1 MADRE
6 HRSWVY
12 SVAGDR
18 SLRSADDKKM
28 ANRTVRRVKEEV
40 SEDMVTLLKNQ
51 KQIKEWQ
58 AQLRTRLH
66 DMEDAYLRETPFGNV
81 VRGFEVEGGTRSRG
95 DRGREINDEKERLF
109 SGSSWQV
116 YEERSLSHKDLNPY
130 PMQRALSNVSAVSA
144 LSNTSG
150 LSDTGPSQKKR
161 KV

>member
-1 MADRE
+1 M
-6 HRSWVY
+6 
-12 SVAGDR
+12 
-18 SLRSADDKKM
+18 
-28 ANRTVRRVKEEV
+28 KEEI
-40 SEDMVTLLKNQ
+40 SEEMASLLKNQ

-58 AQLRTRLH
+58 AQLRTRLYE
-66 DMEDAYLRETPFGNV
+66 MEDAYLRETPFGNV

-116 YEERSLSHKDLNPY
+116 FEERMAQNLNAIPL
-130 PMQRALSNVSAVSA
+130 QRGISNVSAVSA

-150 LSDTGPSQKKR
+150 LSDGPLQKKPK